1 MSIPNQPSDLTGS
14 IWRKLGWGTAVAL
27 LILPFVAM
35 QFTGEVNWSPGDFL
49 FAALMF
55 GTVGLL
61 LELAVRASPDWSFR
75 GGIAL
80 AVLAGF
86 VLIWSNLA
94 VGILGNEENDANLL
108 FFLVPLVAIA
118 GSALARFRPGGMAV
132 AMVCAGL
139 MLLAVPVI
147 AYTLRIGDA
156 ASLTR
161 FDYPVFLALFA
172 LMWFGSAALLRSADR
187 PQPSS

>member
-1 MSIPNQPSDLTGS
+1 MSTEIRSRTRTSIP
-14 IWRKLGWGTAVAL
+14 WRTLGWGLAVGL
-27 LILPFVAM
+27 LVLPFVAM
-35 QFTGEVNWSPGDFL
+35 QFTGEVKWSPGDFL

-61 LELAVRASPDWSFR
+61 LELAVRASPDWSYR
-75 GGIAL
+75 GGVAL

-118 GSALARFRPGGMAV
+118 GSALARFRAGGMA
-132 AMVCAGL
+132 ATMACAGL

-156 ASLTR
+156 ATLTR
-161 FDYPVFLALFA
+161 FDYPVFLGLFA
-172 LMWFGSAALLRSADR
+172 AIWFGSAALLRRAGRS
-187 PQPSS
+187 QPSS